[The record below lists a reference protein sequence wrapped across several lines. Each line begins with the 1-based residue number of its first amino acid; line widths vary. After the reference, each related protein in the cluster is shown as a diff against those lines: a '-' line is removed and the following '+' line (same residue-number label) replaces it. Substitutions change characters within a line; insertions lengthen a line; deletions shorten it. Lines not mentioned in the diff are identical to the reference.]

1 MEINART
8 TVKVKKATN
17 ASTTTGTKKKLANG
31 KSNNKSASK
40 RNIAPQ
46 LTPVNLLSS
55 SQVDELKAKPVSE
68 QKDFVLGLVK
78 EAMGVELQARVL
90 GVPHEG
96 TTSQS
101 RGHAAADIAEAVKAL
116 GSRTVLKEFGVL
128 TEIEKAIIPT
138 GGIGALF
145 GGGTGGTSG
154 GMKRISSGISLAS
167 FGGGSSLGSVTTAK
181 TSAAIDKLKTA
192 TVQAREGSLMI
203 IRALCENVGRP
214 HVDAYIVPYFG
225 PVLEE
230 TGSSSGAIREAA
242 EDSAT
247 ALVNVAHP
255 LSTGVLLCPVIFAA
269 LESPE
274 WRVKFCALQK
284 LTELALVVPSQISRL
299 LPKIIP
305 IVSGEVFD
313 TKPQVAKA
321 AGETLLAVCQTNLNP
336 DVAPAIPAVV
346 NAIIKPSDT
355 TKAIEKLMGTTFVAS
370 VDASTLSIL
379 CPVLSRG
386 LKEKLAIHKRA
397 SSIVIENMSRLV
409 DSPEA
414 VAPFGPLLVPDL
426 KKVSEN
432 VQFEEIRD
440 AALAA
445 LKTLTKALGHA
456 TPEEAYASLMAEETK
471 RVEEEERR
479 IAEEREAELKREEE
493 IRLKEEEE
501 RRLWKEAQEA
511 QRLLDKLAIEEVEKK
526 KAEAKQKNELSKQ
539 SVKSSTGK
547 CKGCG
552 LKKCRKDC
560 LFA

>member
-1 MEINART
+1 
-8 TVKVKKATN
+8 
-17 ASTTTGTKKKLANG
+17 
-31 KSNNKSASK
+31 
-40 RNIAPQ
+40 
-46 LTPVNLLSS
+46 
-55 SQVDELKAKPVSE
+55 
-68 QKDFVLGLVK
+68 
-78 EAMGVELQARVL
+78 
-90 GVPHEG
+90 
-96 TTSQS
+96 
-101 RGHAAADIAEAVKAL
+101 
-116 GSRTVLKEFGVL
+116 
-128 TEIEKAIIPT
+128 
-138 GGIGALF
+138 
-145 GGGTGGTSG
+145 
-154 GMKRISSGISLAS
+154 
-167 FGGGSSLGSVTTAK
+167 
-181 TSAAIDKLKTA
+181 
-192 TVQAREGSLMI
+192 MI
-203 IRALCENVGRP
+203 LRALCENVGRP

-230 TGSSSGAIREAA
+230 TGSSSGAVREAA
-242 EDSAT
+242 EDTAN
-247 ALVNVAHP
+247 ALVKVAHP
-255 LSTGVLLCPVIFAA
+255 LSTSTLLCPVIFAA

-274 WRVKFCALQK
+274 WRVKFCALQR
-284 LTELALVVPSQISRL
+284 LTEMASVVPSQISRL

-313 TKPQVAKA
+313 TKPQVSKA
-321 AGETLLAVCQTNLNP
+321 AGEALLAVCQTNLNP
-336 DVAPAIPAVV
+336 DVKPAIPAVV
-346 NAIIKPSDT
+346 NAIIKPSNT

-409 DSPEA
+409 DSPQA

-471 RVEEEERR
+471 RVEEEEHR
-479 IAEEREAELKREEE
+479 IAEEREAEMKREEE
-493 IRLKEEEE
+493 IRNKEEEE

-511 QRLLDKLAIEEVEKK
+511 QRLLDKLALEEDEKK
-526 KAEAKQKNELSKQ
+526 KIEANKKSELSRQ
-539 SVKSSTGK
+539 SIKSVTGK